1 MEMSKLDPSQI
12 TTSSVLTARL
22 CGRMR
27 LWRWTSSR
35 GRLSQ
40 KSGSASTGGEHFFLC
55 LLNFF
60 AQSFTFKLTVTLSR
74 NAKDV
79 DFAYS
84 ITTRVPECLGSSLR
98 CHRLEQVYS
107 LGPLQLN
114 KEVVLRTSSTLRNN
128 RTLFTDDNGYQM
140 IKRPYRKFIN
150 NTLARVRT

>member
-1 MEMSKLDPSQI
+1 MCDNIWDQNLNCLLLRGIRQCVIDQI
-12 TTSSVLTARL
+12 EYDNGNDRKVCR
-22 CGRMR
+22 
-27 LWRWTSSR
+27 
-35 GRLSQ
+35 
-40 KSGSASTGGEHFFLC
+40 FLC